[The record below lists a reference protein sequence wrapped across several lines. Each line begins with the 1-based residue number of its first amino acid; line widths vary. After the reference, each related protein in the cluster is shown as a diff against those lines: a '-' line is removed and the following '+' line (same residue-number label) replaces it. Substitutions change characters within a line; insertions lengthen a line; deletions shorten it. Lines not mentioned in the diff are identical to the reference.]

1 MNQSFKFL
9 IQQIKTQHNDDDAI
23 DDPEPMVSITSSK
36 PESEDPQDPISKL
49 LDFNETIID
58 KSDFFYVVDSIS
70 KNIKVIS
77 FHIAI

>member
-1 MNQSFKFL
+1 
-9 IQQIKTQHNDDDAI
+9 
-23 DDPEPMVSITSSK
+23 MVSIISSK

-49 LDFNETIID
+49 LDQRKDFNETIID

-77 FHIAI
+77 LHISI